1 MASKKVIA
9 AIIGIVIIAALFGGY
24 FAFTKLKP
32 GAAKDDIVKV
42 DYILKLENGTVFD
55 TSIQT
60 VAEENNIYNA
70 ARTYQPMQLTVG
82 SGQVIKGFDNALIGM
97 HTGQTKTITV
107 SPADGYGEWKIE
119 NVANISKS
127 FESDRY
133 VTSNLTA
140 SNVPT
145 AAFTQNFGANLSVG
159 DIITDP
165 QSGLKFK
172 ITDMNDENVTLIL
185 HPEIGKTIAIP
196 STGFN
201 ATATKVTASTVT
213 WRQDPPETAQK
224 QYGTVIYTVTATK
237 ITETLDVKVGDR
249 VSIGVVTEVTD
260 DTVLI
265 DMNSPLAGK
274 TLIFTITMVDIMKPA
289 SSSK

>member
-1 MASKKVIA
+1 MVSKKVIA

-24 FAFTKLKP
+24 FAFTKLMP
-32 GAAKDDIVKV
+32 GVVKGDIVKV

-60 VAEENNIYNA
+60 VAEENNIFNA
-70 ARTYQPMQLTVG
+70 DRTYQPLQLTAG

-97 HTGQTKTITV
+97 RKGQTKTITV

-119 NVANISKS
+119 NVANISRT

-140 SNVPT
+140 STIPT
-145 AAFTQNFGANLSVG
+145 AAFTQHFGTDLKVG
-159 DIITDP
+159 DVVTDT

-172 ITDMNDENVTLIL
+172 ITDMNDANVTLIL
-185 HPEIGKTIAIP
+185 HPELGKTINIP
-196 STGFN
+196 TTGFN
-201 ATATKVTASTVT
+201 ATATKVTATTVT
-213 WRQDPPETAQK
+213 WRQDPPETAEK

-237 ITETLDVKVGDR
+237 IIETLDVKVGDR

-274 TLIFTITMVDIMKPA
+274 TLIFTITMVDVMKPA
-289 SSSK
+289 SSSA